1 MDVGSGPRMTD
12 VMFAITKATCQ
23 LRQKVSEGRT
33 WMSFLVLL
41 ESVGMGLMDTAE
53 EKQSICDSIHSI
65 PPKWYRPIG
74 TECWT
79 SISDCQAF
87 FSAPSRPFSGGTDG
101 KYLPNPEEIH
111 AVAVMCD
118 DHKPIK
124 FRPGQLF
131 DPVKTILEE

>member
-1 MDVGSGPRMTD
+1 MVGIAKNKRVEPVRNQAIRWMLVVVPRMTD

-65 PPKWYRPIG
+65 HSIPPK
-74 TECWT
+74 
-79 SISDCQAF
+79 
-87 FSAPSRPFSGGTDG
+87 
-101 KYLPNPEEIH
+101 
-111 AVAVMCD
+111 
-118 DHKPIK
+118 
-124 FRPGQLF
+124 
-131 DPVKTILEE
+131 